1 MHLPAMMSSAKETPT
16 ARGATLPAEQF
27 MHHQRFVECCT
38 LQGLLTAGIYGLHS
52 SLKEKKRKVYAFQR
66 S

>member
-16 ARGATLPAEQF
+16 ARGATLPAEHF
-27 MHHQRFVECCT
+27 THHQRFVECCT

-52 SLKEKKRKVYAFQR
+52 SLT
-66 S
+66 